1 MGTAASFLLREAMQA
16 DMTKR
21 IVIVGGGTAGWLTAA
36 YLVRTLAPAGW
47 RITLVESAAIGIIG
61 VGEGTFPTIR
71 DTLAAIGI
79 DEREFLRK
87 ADGSFKQGVRFAGW
101 AGRPT
106 PGNAGDDYFHPFNLP
121 FGGDDGLLPYWIKA
135 DGEARRPAYA
145 DAVTAQGHVIRA
157 GRAPKRASDAAF
169 AGPMN
174 YAYHFDAARFADH
187 LREVATANGVER
199 IEATIGEVRQHADGR
214 IAAVVPDDGRDP
226 IEGDFF
232 VDCSGFR
239 ALLIGKTLNAPFKSV
254 SDVLFNDRALAI
266 QVPHAHPDDAIRP
279 YTLATAHEA
288 GWTWDIGLGARR
300 GIGYVYSS
308 RHSDDDA
315 AERTLRAYLGDAGK
329 DLTARQLR
337 FESGYRETQWIGNCA
352 AVGLAAGFFEPLE
365 STGIML
371 IEVAARMLG
380 DFLGS
385 PALDEAAMAAAA
397 RQYNRLMVARF
408 AAIVEFLKLHYC
420 ISARRDTAYWRDNS
434 DPASFPEGLRDKLAQ
449 WRHRPPSR
457 FDFIADHETF
467 LPASWQFILYGMG
480 FRTDPQMVGA
490 RYHDDA
496 QAGQAFLRVF
506 DAAKQA
512 VANLPPHRQLL
523 EELRR
528 AA

>member
-1 MGTAASFLLREAMQA
+1 MQA

-169 AGPMN
+169 TGPMN

-337 FESGYRETQWIGNCA
+337 FHDPRRPPLRRHVPGIPRLGIPAAARERRQPGRRQPGRAAQGRRRHGA
-352 AVGLAAGFFEPLE
+352 AVQPGHRRHLRSRIAHAGGAMIGSEARAKTFNVLLAGGVNLTRDPWNGRNFEYLGEDPLLAGDSGRGASGRPVEHIV
-365 STGIML
+365 STIKHFALNAQETGRMIMD
-371 IEVAARMLG
+371 ARI
-380 DFLGS
+380 
-385 PALDEAAMAAAA
+385 DEAACAKATCSPS
-397 RQYNRLMVARF
+397 RSRSS
-408 AAIVEFLKLHYC
+408 AAIR
-420 ISARRDTAYWRDNS
+420 AR
-434 DPASFPEGLRDKLAQ
+434 
-449 WRHRPPSR
+449 
-457 FDFIADHETF
+457 
-467 LPASWQFILYGMG
+467 
-480 FRTDPQMVGA
+480 
-490 RYHDDA
+490 
-496 QAGQAFLRVF
+496 
-506 DAAKQA
+506 
-512 VANLPPHRQLL
+512 
-523 EELRR
+523 
-528 AA
+528 